1 MKKKLSAKLKV
12 RSYELDGYGHVNNAT
27 YLQYL
32 EFARGEYMSQMG
44 IPFRHDMPE
53 NVRFFVVNANL
64 TFKSSA
70 TMDDDLEIVGTILKV
85 GNTSFTIKQ
94 DIYNINTGIL
104 VLDSHI
110 TIVFV
115 DKNDSPIRIPDF
127 YREIFSDYYKEPT

>member
-1 MKKKLSAKLKV
+1 MEKKLTAKLRV

-64 TFKSSA
+64 NFKNPA
-70 TMDDDLEIVGTILKV
+70 TMDEDLEIIGKIAKV
-85 GNTSFTIKQ
+85 GNTSFTMKQ
-94 DIYNINTGIL
+94 SIYNIATGLL
-104 VLDSHI
+104 VLDAQI

-115 DKNDSPIRIPDF
+115 DKNDTPTRIPDF
-127 YREIFSDYYKEPT
+127 YRNIFSNYEEV